1 MARSSQCHRSYAC
14 GPGGRGNRNEGI
26 GEEEAVVVEEEQQ
39 DPVFEFLPPGPRHN
53 AYSFE
58 GYRDWLGR
66 ADNLQIA

>member
-1 MARSSQCHRSYAC
+1 M
-14 GPGGRGNRNEGI
+14 
-26 GEEEAVVVEEEQQ
+26 VEEEQQ